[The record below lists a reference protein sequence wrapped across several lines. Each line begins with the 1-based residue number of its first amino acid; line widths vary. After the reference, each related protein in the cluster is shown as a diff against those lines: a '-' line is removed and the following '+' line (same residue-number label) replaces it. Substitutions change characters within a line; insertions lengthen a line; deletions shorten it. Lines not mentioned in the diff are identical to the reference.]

1 MNILIGTMLLIVVLV
16 FFTVFSYKAPY
27 GMKAMGALANAAV
40 TSYLLEAFQK
50 YIGGDIFGISFLG
63 ELGHLADGM
72 AGVAAASLVCL
83 ALGVSPVYSLM
94 MGVACAEMGL
104 LPGFFAGYMIA
115 FLVKV
120 IEKRFPAGL
129 DLLGSVIIAA
139 PLARFIAVEVTPLV
153 DATLLKIGGIIDQV
167 TSSSPLLMGVILGGI
182 ITVVATSPLSSMALT
197 AMLGL
202 VGLPMGI
209 SAVAIVG
216 SAFLNYVLF
225 DRLKFGSKRTTI
237 AMTIEP
243 LTQADLVAANPVP
256 IYVTNFVGGAISG
269 AVVAMFGLINNATGT
284 ATVVAGFVVMYGFND
299 PVKVTICVL
308 ICGAIGIICGF
319 LGSYVFRNFKITR
332 EEEVRGTK
340 HEAA

>member
-1 MNILIGTMLLIVVLV
+1 MDILIGTLLLLIVLV

-40 TSYLLEAFQK
+40 VSYLVEAFQK
-50 YIGGDIFGISFLG
+50 YIGGDIIGFSFLG
-63 ELGHLADGM
+63 ELGHLAGGM
-72 AGVAAASLVCL
+72 AGVAAAALVCL

-104 LPGFFAGYMIA
+104 LPGFFAGYIVA

-129 DLLGSVIIAA
+129 DLLGTVIIAA
-139 PLARFIAVEVTPLV
+139 PLARFIAVEVSPLV
-153 DATLLKIGGIIDQV
+153 DATLLKIGGIIDQI
-167 TSSSPLLMGVILGGI
+167 TSSSPILMGIILGGI

-209 SAVAIVG
+209 SSVAIVG

-225 DRLKFGSKRTTI
+225 DRLKFGSRKTTI

-243 LTQADLVAANPVP
+243 LTQADLVAANPIP
-256 IYVTNFVGGAISG
+256 IYVTNFVGGALSG
-269 AVVAMFGLINNATGT
+269 IVVALFGLINNATGT
-284 ATVVAGFVVMYGFND
+284 ATVVAGLVVMYGFND
-299 PVKVTICVL
+299 PIKVTICVL
-308 ICGAIGIICGF
+308 ICGVIGIVCGL
-319 LGSYVFRNFKITR
+319 LGSYVFRNFKIVR
-332 EEEVRGTK
+332 EEEVRGRGQ
-340 HEAA
+340 EVA